1 MSYKNQGNNLKGY
14 PVLQAGSSFEISPYG
29 FDSGSRTFVI
39 DQSKIPS
46 ILPTRGTA
54 DTSISYISQSG
65 VATRGGY
72 AQMYVDKVG
81 SITEDKNGLA
91 RFTVNYL
98 GLVNSPK
105 PVHLT
110 QGTNISQSS
119 DLFTIN
125 GLEVAIQ
132 PVESLPTATRV
143 YVTTT
148 QPDFAGYGSK
158 IVPPELQQTL
168 RAVEGL
174 PFVSAKQVVFRGWV
188 LTNRDV
194 RQIGPLWEVT
204 DTHNI
209 IVIRNQ
215 QT

>member
-1 MSYKNQGNNLKGY
+1 MSYKNQGNNLKGF
-14 PVLQAGSSFEISPYG
+14 PVLQAGSNFEISPYG
-29 FDSGSRTFVI
+29 FDSGTRKFII
-39 DQSKIPS
+39 DESKVPEV
-46 ILPTRGTA
+46 LPTRGMA
-54 DTSISYISQSG
+54 DTSIAYISQSG
-65 VATRGGY
+65 VTTRGGY
-72 AQMYVDKVG
+72 PSMYVDKVG
-81 SITEDKNGLA
+81 SITEEKNGLVSY
-91 RFTVNYL
+91 TVSYL
-98 GLVNSPK
+98 GLVKTPK
-105 PVHLT
+105 PVHVT

-125 GLEVAIQ
+125 GFDVAIQ

-158 IVPPELQQTL
+158 VVPPELQQAL
-168 RAVEGL
+168 KDVEGL

-188 LTNRDV
+188 LTNRNV

-215 QT
+215 Q

>member
-14 PVLQAGSSFEISPYG
+14 PVLQAGSNFEISQYG
-29 FDSGSRTFVI
+29 FDTGTRKFII
-39 DQSKIPS
+39 DESKVPE
-46 ILPTRGTA
+46 ILPTRGMA
-54 DTSISYISQSG
+54 DTSIAYITQSG
-65 VATRGGY
+65 VTTRGGY

-81 SITEDKNGLA
+81 SITEEKNGL
-91 RFTVNYL
+91 VSYSVSYL
-98 GLVNSPK
+98 GLVKTPK
-105 PVHLT
+105 PVHVT

-125 GLEVAIQ
+125 GFDVAIQ

-158 IVPPELQQTL
+158 VVPPELQQAL
-168 RAVEGL
+168 KDVEGL

-188 LTNRDV
+188 LTNRNV

-215 QT
+215 Q

>member
-14 PVLQAGSSFEISPYG
+14 PILQAGSSFEISPYG
-29 FDSGSRTFVI
+29 FDAGSRKFII
-39 DQSKIPS
+39 DESRIPEM
-46 ILPTRGTA
+46 LPNRGMA
-54 DTSISYISQSG
+54 DTSIAYISQSG
-65 VATRGGY
+65 VTTRGGY
-72 AQMYVDKVG
+72 AQMYVDKVS
-81 SITEDKNGLA
+81 SITEEKNGLVSY
-91 RFTVNYL
+91 TVSYL
-98 GLVNSPK
+98 GLIKTPK

-125 GLEVAIQ
+125 GFEVAIQ

-158 IVPPELQQTL
+158 VVPPELQQTL
-168 RAVEGL
+168 RQVEGL

-194 RQIGPLWEVT
+194 RQIGPLWEMT

>member
-14 PVLQAGSSFEISPYG
+14 PVLQAGSSFDISAYG
-29 FDSGSRTFVI
+29 FDTGTRKFII
-39 DQSKIPS
+39 DESKVPS

-54 DTSISYISQSG
+54 DTSIAYISQSG
-65 VATRGGY
+65 VTTRGGY
-72 AQMYVDKVG
+72 AQMYVDNVS
-81 SITEDKNGLA
+81 SITEEKNGL
-91 RFTVNYL
+91 VSYSVSYL

-110 QGTNISQSS
+110 QGTNISQVSG
-119 DLFTIN
+119 LFKIDGT
-125 GLEVAIQ
+125 EFAIQ

-168 RAVEGL
+168 RQVQGL
-174 PFVSAKQVVFRGWV
+174 PFFSAQEVAFRGWV

-215 QT
+215 S

>member
-14 PVLQAGSSFEISPYG
+14 PVLQAGSSFEISAYG
-29 FDSGSRTFVI
+29 FDTGTRKFII
-39 DQSKIPS
+39 DESKVPS
-46 ILPTRGTA
+46 ILPTRGMSDA
-54 DTSISYISQSG
+54 SIAYISQSG
-65 VATRGGY
+65 VTTRGGY

-81 SITEDKNGLA
+81 SITEEKNGL
-91 RFTVNYL
+91 VSYSVSYL
-98 GLVNSPK
+98 GLINAPK

-125 GLEVAIQ
+125 GFEVAIQ

-168 RAVEGL
+168 RQVEGL
-174 PFVSAKQVVFRGWV
+174 PFFSAQEVAFRGWV

>member
-14 PVLQAGSSFEISPYG
+14 PVLQAGSSFEISAYG
-29 FDSGSRTFVI
+29 FDTGTRKFIIDESR
-39 DQSKIPS
+39 IPEM
-46 ILPTRGTA
+46 LPNRGMA
-54 DTSISYISQSG
+54 DTSLAYISQSG
-65 VATRGGY
+65 VTTRGGY

-81 SITEDKNGLA
+81 SITEEKNGLVSY
-91 RFTVNYL
+91 TVSYL
-98 GLVNSPK
+98 GLIKTPK

-125 GLEVAIQ
+125 GFDVAIQ

-158 IVPPELQQTL
+158 IVPPELQQAL
-168 RAVEGL
+168 RDVEGL

-188 LTNRDV
+188 LTNRNV
-194 RQIGPLWEVT
+194 RQIGPLWEVS

-215 QT
+215 Q

>member
-1 MSYKNQGNNLKGY
+1 MSYKNQGNNLKGF
-14 PVLQAGSSFEISPYG
+14 PVLQAGSNFEISPYG
-29 FDSGSRTFVI
+29 FDTGTRKFII
-39 DQSKIPS
+39 DESKVPEV
-46 ILPTRGTA
+46 LPTRGMA
-54 DTSISYISQSG
+54 DTSIAYITQSG
-65 VATRGGY
+65 VTTRGGY
-72 AQMYVDKVG
+72 PFMYVDKVG
-81 SITEDKNGLA
+81 SITEEKNGL
-91 RFTVNYL
+91 VSYSVSYL
-98 GLVNSPK
+98 GLVKTPK
-105 PVHLT
+105 PVHVT

-125 GLEVAIQ
+125 GFDVAIQ

-158 IVPPELQQTL
+158 VVPPELQQAL
-168 RAVEGL
+168 KDVEGL

-188 LTNRDV
+188 LTNRNV
-194 RQIGPLWEVT
+194 RQIGPLWAVT

-215 QT
+215 Q

>member
-1 MSYKNQGNNLKGY
+1 M
-14 PVLQAGSSFEISPYG
+14 
-29 FDSGSRTFVI
+29 
-39 DQSKIPS
+39 
-46 ILPTRGTA
+46 A
-54 DTSISYISQSG
+54 DTSIAYISQSG
-65 VATRGGY
+65 VTTRGGY
-72 AQMYVDKVG
+72 AQMYVDNIS

-91 RFTVNYL
+91 KFTVSYL

-110 QGTNISQSS
+110 QGTNISQVSG
-119 DLFTIN
+119 LFKIDGT
-125 GLEVAIQ
+125 EFAIQ

-158 IVPPELQQTL
+158 VVPPELQQTL
-168 RAVEGL
+168 RQVEGL
-174 PFVSAKQVVFRGWV
+174 PFVSAQEVAFRGWV

-215 QT
+215 G

>member
-1 MSYKNQGNNLKGY
+1 MSYKNQGNSLKGF
-14 PVLQAGSSFEISPYG
+14 PVLQAGSNFEITPYG
-29 FDSGSRTFVI
+29 FDTGTRKFIIDESR
-39 DQSKIPS
+39 IPEM
-46 ILPTRGTA
+46 LPNRGMV
-54 DTSISYISQSG
+54 DTSLAYISQSG
-65 VATRGGY
+65 TTTRGGY

-81 SITEDKNGLA
+81 SITEEKNGLVSY
-91 RFTVNYL
+91 TVSYL
-98 GLVNSPK
+98 GLIKTPK

-158 IVPPELQQTL
+158 VVPPELQQAL
-168 RAVEGL
+168 KDVEGL

-188 LTNRDV
+188 LTNRNV
-194 RQIGPLWEVT
+194 RQIGPLWEVS

-215 QT
+215 Q

>member
-1 MSYKNQGNNLKGY
+1 MSYKNQGNNLKGF
-14 PVLQAGSSFEISPYG
+14 PVLQAGSNFEISPYG
-29 FDSGSRTFVI
+29 FDSGTRKFII
-39 DQSKIPS
+39 DESKVPD
-46 ILPTRGTA
+46 ILPTRGMS
-54 DTSISYISQSG
+54 DTSIAYITQSG
-65 VATRGGY
+65 VTTRGGY

-81 SITEDKNGLA
+81 SITEEKNGL
-91 RFTVNYL
+91 VSYSVSYL
-98 GLVNSPK
+98 GLVKTPK
-105 PVHLT
+105 PVHVT

-125 GLEVAIQ
+125 GFDVAIQ

-158 IVPPELQQTL
+158 VVPPELQQAL
-168 RAVEGL
+168 KDVEGL

-188 LTNRDV
+188 LTNRNV

-215 QT
+215 Q

>member
-1 MSYKNQGNNLKGY
+1 MSYKNQGNNLKGF
-14 PVLQAGSSFEISPYG
+14 PVLQAGSNFEISPYG
-29 FDSGSRTFVI
+29 FDSGTRKFII
-39 DQSKIPS
+39 DESKVPEV
-46 ILPTRGTA
+46 LPTRGMA
-54 DTSISYISQSG
+54 DTSIAYITQSG
-65 VATRGGY
+65 VTTRGGY

-81 SITEDKNGLA
+81 SITEEKNGL
-91 RFTVNYL
+91 VSYSVSYL
-98 GLVNSPK
+98 GLVKTPK

-158 IVPPELQQTL
+158 IVPPELQQAL
-168 RAVEGL
+168 RDVEGL

-209 IVIRNQ
+209 VVIRNQ

>member
-1 MSYKNQGNNLKGY
+1 MSYKNQGKNLKGF
-14 PVLQAGSSFEISPYG
+14 PVLQAGSSFDISAYG
-29 FDSGSRTFVI
+29 FDTGTRKFII
-39 DQSKIPS
+39 DESKVPS

-54 DTSISYISQSG
+54 DTSIAYIIQSG
-65 VATRGGY
+65 VTTRGGY
-72 AQMYVDKVG
+72 AQMYVDNVS
-81 SITEDKNGLA
+81 SITEEKNGL
-91 RFTVNYL
+91 VSYSVSYL

-110 QGTNISQSS
+110 QGTNISQVSG
-119 DLFTIN
+119 LFKIDGT
-125 GLEVAIQ
+125 EFAIQ

-168 RAVEGL
+168 RQVQGL
-174 PFVSAKQVVFRGWV
+174 PFFSAQEVAFRGWV

-215 QT
+215 S

>member
-14 PVLQAGSSFEISPYG
+14 PILQAGSSFEISPYG
-29 FDSGSRTFVI
+29 FDAGSRKFII
-39 DQSKIPS
+39 DESRIPEM
-46 ILPTRGTA
+46 LPNRGMA
-54 DTSISYISQSG
+54 DTSIAYISQSG
-65 VATRGGY
+65 VTTRGGY
-72 AQMYVDKVG
+72 AQMYVDKVS
-81 SITEDKNGLA
+81 SITEEKNGLVSY
-91 RFTVNYL
+91 TVSYL
-98 GLVNSPK
+98 GLIKTPK

-125 GLEVAIQ
+125 GFEVAIQ

-158 IVPPELQQTL
+158 VVPPELQQTL
-168 RAVEGL
+168 RQVEGL

>member
-1 MSYKNQGNNLKGY
+1 MSYKTQGNNLKGY

-29 FDSGSRTFVI
+29 FDAGSRKFII
-39 DQSKIPS
+39 DESRIPEM
-46 ILPTRGTA
+46 LPNRGMA
-54 DTSISYISQSG
+54 DTSLAYISQSG
-65 VATRGGY
+65 VTTRGGY
-72 AQMYVDKVG
+72 PQMYVDKVG
-81 SITEDKNGLA
+81 SITEEKNGLVSY
-91 RFTVNYL
+91 TVSYL
-98 GLVNSPK
+98 GLIKTPK

-125 GLEVAIQ
+125 GFEVAIQ

-158 IVPPELQQTL
+158 VVPPELQQTL
-168 RAVEGL
+168 RQVEGL

>member
-1 MSYKNQGNNLKGY
+1 M
-14 PVLQAGSSFEISPYG
+14 
-29 FDSGSRTFVI
+29 
-39 DQSKIPS
+39 
-46 ILPTRGTA
+46 A
-54 DTSISYISQSG
+54 DTSIAYITQSG
-65 VATRGGY
+65 VTTRGGY
-72 AQMYVDKVG
+72 PSMYVDKVG
-81 SITEDKNGLA
+81 SITEEKNGL
-91 RFTVNYL
+91 VSYSVSYL
-98 GLVNSPK
+98 GLVKTPK
-105 PVHLT
+105 PVHVT

-125 GLEVAIQ
+125 GFDVAIQ

-158 IVPPELQQTL
+158 VVPPELQQAL
-168 RAVEGL
+168 KDVEGL

-188 LTNRDV
+188 LTNRNV

-215 QT
+215 Q

>member
-14 PVLQAGSSFEISPYG
+14 PVLQAGSSFEISAYG
-29 FDSGSRTFVI
+29 FDAGSRKFII
-39 DQSKIPS
+39 DESRIPEM
-46 ILPTRGTA
+46 LPNRGMA
-54 DTSISYISQSG
+54 DTSLAYISQSG
-65 VATRGGY
+65 VTRRGGY
-72 AQMYVDKVG
+72 PQMYVDKVG
-81 SITEDKNGLA
+81 SITEEKNGLVSY
-91 RFTVNYL
+91 TVSYL
-98 GLVNSPK
+98 GLVNTPK
-105 PVHLT
+105 PVHLS

-158 IVPPELQQTL
+158 VVPPELQQTL
-168 RAVEGL
+168 RQVEGL

>member
-1 MSYKNQGNNLKGY
+1 MSYKNQGNNLKGF
-14 PVLQAGSSFEISPYG
+14 PVLQAGSNFEISPYG
-29 FDSGSRTFVI
+29 FDSGTRKFII
-39 DQSKIPS
+39 DESKVPEV
-46 ILPTRGTA
+46 LPTRGMA
-54 DTSISYISQSG
+54 DTSIAYITQSG
-65 VATRGGY
+65 VTTRGGY

-81 SITEDKNGLA
+81 SITEEKNGL
-91 RFTVNYL
+91 VSYSVSYL
-98 GLVNSPK
+98 GLIKTPK
-105 PVHLT
+105 PVHVT

-125 GLEVAIQ
+125 GFDVAIQ

-158 IVPPELQQTL
+158 VVPPELQQAL
-168 RAVEGL
+168 RDVEGL

-188 LTNRDV
+188 LTNRNV

-215 QT
+215 Q

>member
-1 MSYKNQGNNLKGY
+1 MSYKNQGNNLKGF
-14 PVLQAGSSFEISPYG
+14 PVLQAGSSFEISAYG
-29 FDSGSRTFVI
+29 FDTGTRKFII
-39 DQSKIPS
+39 DESKVPS

-54 DTSISYISQSG
+54 DTSIAYISQSG
-65 VATRGGY
+65 VTTRGGY
-72 AQMYVDKVG
+72 AQMYVDNVS
-81 SITEDKNGLA
+81 SITEEKNGL
-91 RFTVNYL
+91 VSYSVSYL

-110 QGTNISQSS
+110 QGTNISQVSG
-119 DLFTIN
+119 LFKIDGT
-125 GLEVAIQ
+125 EFAIQ

-168 RAVEGL
+168 RQVQGL
-174 PFVSAKQVVFRGWV
+174 PFFSAQEVAFRGWV

-215 QT
+215 S

>member
-14 PVLQAGSSFEISPYG
+14 PVLQAGSNFEISPYG
-29 FDSGSRTFVI
+29 FDAGSRKFII
-39 DQSKIPS
+39 DESRIPEM
-46 ILPTRGTA
+46 LPTRGMA
-54 DTSISYISQSG
+54 DTSIAYISQSG
-65 VATRGGY
+65 VTTRGGY

-81 SITEDKNGLA
+81 SITEEKNGLVSY
-91 RFTVNYL
+91 TVSYL
-98 GLVNSPK
+98 GLIKTPK

-158 IVPPELQQTL
+158 VVPPELQQTL
-168 RAVEGL
+168 RQVEGL

>member
-14 PVLQAGSSFEISPYG
+14 PVLQAGSSFEISAYG
-29 FDSGSRTFVI
+29 FDTGTRKFII
-39 DQSKIPS
+39 DESKVPS

-54 DTSISYISQSG
+54 DTSIAYISQSG
-65 VATRGGY
+65 VTTRGGY
-72 AQMYVDKVG
+72 AQMYVDNVS
-81 SITEDKNGLA
+81 SITEEKNGL
-91 RFTVNYL
+91 VSYSVSYL

-110 QGTNISQSS
+110 QGTNISQVSG
-119 DLFTIN
+119 LFKIDGT
-125 GLEVAIQ
+125 EFAIQ

-168 RAVEGL
+168 RQVQGL
-174 PFVSAKQVVFRGWV
+174 PFFSAQEVAFRGWV

-215 QT
+215 S

>member
-1 MSYKNQGNNLKGY
+1 MSYKNQGNNLKGF
-14 PVLQAGSSFEISPYG
+14 PVLQAGSNFEISPYG
-29 FDSGSRTFVI
+29 FDTGTRKFII
-39 DQSKIPS
+39 DESKVPE
-46 ILPTRGTA
+46 ILPTRGMA
-54 DTSISYISQSG
+54 DTSIAYITQSG
-65 VATRGGY
+65 VTTRGGY

-81 SITEDKNGLA
+81 SITEEKNGL
-91 RFTVNYL
+91 VSYSVSYL
-98 GLVNSPK
+98 GLVKTPK
-105 PVHLT
+105 PVHVT

-125 GLEVAIQ
+125 GFDVAIQ

-158 IVPPELQQTL
+158 VVPPELQQAL
-168 RAVEGL
+168 KDVEGL

-188 LTNRDV
+188 LTNRNV

-215 QT
+215 Q

>member
-29 FDSGSRTFVI
+29 FDAGSRKFIV
-39 DQSKIPS
+39 DESRIPEM
-46 ILPTRGTA
+46 LPNRGMA
-54 DTSISYISQSG
+54 DTSLAYISQSG
-65 VATRGGY
+65 VTTRGGY

-81 SITEDKNGLA
+81 SITEEKNGLVSY
-91 RFTVNYL
+91 TVSYL
-98 GLVNSPK
+98 GLIKTPK

-125 GLEVAIQ
+125 GFDVAIQ

-158 IVPPELQQTL
+158 IVPPELQQAL
-168 RAVEGL
+168 RDVEGL

-188 LTNRDV
+188 LTNRNV
-194 RQIGPLWEVT
+194 RQIGPLWEVS

-215 QT
+215 Q

>member
-1 MSYKNQGNNLKGY
+1 MSYKNQGNNLKGF
-14 PVLQAGSSFEISPYG
+14 PVLQAGSNFEISPYG
-29 FDSGSRTFVI
+29 FDSGTRKFII
-39 DQSKIPS
+39 DESKVPEV
-46 ILPTRGTA
+46 LPTRGMA
-54 DTSISYISQSG
+54 DTSIAYITQSG
-65 VATRGGY
+65 VTTRGGY

-81 SITEDKNGLA
+81 SITEEKNGL
-91 RFTVNYL
+91 VSYSVSYL
-98 GLVNSPK
+98 GLVKTPK
-105 PVHLT
+105 PVHVT

-125 GLEVAIQ
+125 GFDVAIQ

-158 IVPPELQQTL
+158 VVPPELQQAL
-168 RAVEGL
+168 RDVEGL

-188 LTNRDV
+188 LTNRNV

-215 QT
+215 Q

>member
-1 MSYKNQGNNLKGY
+1 M
-14 PVLQAGSSFEISPYG
+14 
-29 FDSGSRTFVI
+29 
-39 DQSKIPS
+39 
-46 ILPTRGTA
+46 LPNRGMA
-54 DTSISYISQSG
+54 DTSLAYISQSG
-65 VATRGGY
+65 VTTRGGY
-72 AQMYVDKVG
+72 AQMYVDKVS
-81 SITEDKNGLA
+81 SITEEKNGLVSY
-91 RFTVNYL
+91 TVSYL
-98 GLVNSPK
+98 GLIKTPK

-158 IVPPELQQTL
+158 VVPPELQQAL
-168 RAVEGL
+168 RDVEGL

-188 LTNRDV
+188 LTNRNV
-194 RQIGPLWEVT
+194 RQIGPLWEVS

-215 QT
+215 Q

>member
-1 MSYKNQGNNLKGY
+1 MSYKNQGNNLKGF
-14 PVLQAGSSFEISPYG
+14 PVLQAGSNFEISPYG
-29 FDSGSRTFVI
+29 FDSGTRKFII
-39 DQSKIPS
+39 DESKVPEV
-46 ILPTRGTA
+46 LPTRGMA
-54 DTSISYISQSG
+54 DTSIAYITQSG
-65 VATRGGY
+65 VTTRGGY

-81 SITEDKNGLA
+81 SITEEKNGL
-91 RFTVNYL
+91 VSYSVSYL
-98 GLVNSPK
+98 GLVKTPK
-105 PVHLT
+105 PVHVT

-125 GLEVAIQ
+125 GFDVAIQ

-158 IVPPELQQTL
+158 VVPPELQQAL
-168 RAVEGL
+168 KDVEGL

-188 LTNRDV
+188 LTNRNV

-215 QT
+215 Q

>member
-1 MSYKNQGNNLKGY
+1 MSYKNQGNNLKGF
-14 PVLQAGSSFEISPYG
+14 PVLQAGSNFEISPYG
-29 FDSGSRTFVI
+29 FDSGTRKFII
-39 DQSKIPS
+39 DESKVPEV
-46 ILPTRGTA
+46 LPTRGMA
-54 DTSISYISQSG
+54 DTSIAYITQSG
-65 VATRGGY
+65 VTTRGGY
-72 AQMYVDKVG
+72 AQMYVDKIG
-81 SITEDKNGLA
+81 SITEEKNGL
-91 RFTVNYL
+91 VSYSVSYL
-98 GLVNSPK
+98 GLIKTPK
-105 PVHLT
+105 PVHVT

-125 GLEVAIQ
+125 GFDVAIQ

-158 IVPPELQQTL
+158 VVPPELQQAL
-168 RAVEGL
+168 RDVEGL

-188 LTNRDV
+188 LTNRNV

-215 QT
+215 Q

>member
-29 FDSGSRTFVI
+29 FDAGSRKFII
-39 DQSKIPS
+39 DESRIPEM
-46 ILPTRGTA
+46 LPNRGMA
-54 DTSISYISQSG
+54 DTSLAYISQSG
-65 VATRGGY
+65 VTTRGGY
-72 AQMYVDKVG
+72 PQMYVDKVG
-81 SITEDKNGLA
+81 SITEEKNGLVSY
-91 RFTVNYL
+91 TVSYL
-98 GLVNSPK
+98 GLIKTPK

-125 GLEVAIQ
+125 GFEVAIQ

-158 IVPPELQQTL
+158 VVPPELQQTL
-168 RAVEGL
+168 RQVEGL